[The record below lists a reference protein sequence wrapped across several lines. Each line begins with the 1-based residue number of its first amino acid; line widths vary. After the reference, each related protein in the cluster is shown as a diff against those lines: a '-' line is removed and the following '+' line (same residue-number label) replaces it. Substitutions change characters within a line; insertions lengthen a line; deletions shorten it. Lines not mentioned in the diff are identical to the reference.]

1 MEISNTYIFWGVI
14 KIGEERRRQNDFKK
28 KTFAGQNRQKYL
40 SFTSMY
46 LDFANSQKKKKTIQ
60 NTIPKR
66 KIARWNTLTSVW
78 SRVSNQDPKKLFFNP
93 EKKMVDI

>member
-1 MEISNTYIFWGVI
+1 
-14 KIGEERRRQNDFKK
+14 
-28 KTFAGQNRQKYL
+28 
-40 SFTSMY
+40 MY
-46 LDFANSQKKKKTIQ
+46 VDFANSQKKKTIQ

>member
-40 SFTSMY
+40 SFTSMCV
-46 LDFANSQKKKKTIQ
+46 DFANSQKKKQFK
-60 NTIPKR
+60 IPLPNVR
-66 KIARWNTLTSVW
+66 LLGGT
-78 SRVSNQDPKKLFFNP
+78 P
-93 EKKMVDI
+93 